1 MQIKPFGKYVYVKPV
16 EKKTVLVSDTGML
29 CEYGEIIDVGSE
41 VKLLKK
47 GQTIGF
53 LAWGVKHLEIDEV
66 RHYFVPED
74 GDFILCVIE

>member
-1 MQIKPFGKYVYVKPV
+1 MIQPFGKYVYVKPI
-16 EKKTVLVSDTGML
+16 EKSTALPLDTGTL
-29 CEYGEIIDVGSE
+29 CEYGEIIEVGPE

-53 LAWGVKHLEIDEV
+53 LAWGVKHLELDDV

-74 GDFILCVIE
+74 GDFILCTIE

>member
-1 MQIKPFGKYVYVKPV
+1 MNIKPFGKYIYVKPIQ
-16 EKKTVLVSDTGML
+16 EKGVLDQKL

-53 LAWGVKHLEIDEV
+53 LAWGVKHLEMNDEKY
-66 RHYFVPED
+66 YFVPED
-74 GDFILCVIE
+74 GDFILCIVE